1 MYRIILFSGTLAILA
16 AAGATTLSFRT
27 IKPEAVE
34 QLAAPVEPVDP
45 AILTAHLQKLRG
57 DGALP

>member
-34 QLAAPVEPVDP
+34 QLAAPAEPVDP